1 MLRLSVL
8 DQSTVVTGRSPD
20 TSIRESLALAKH
32 CEALGYHRYWC
43 AEHHNSESQAGTAP
57 EILISAIAATTSRI
71 RVGTAG
77 VMLPHYSSPEGG
89 GAIPRAGGDRAG
101 AHRSG
106 AGPGAGIG
114 RAHRLCAEP
123 GRRHRGGPFPGAGAR
138 PAGLAR
144 GRKAGRGPPVP
155 RHPRPAGRA
164 DGAGGVDPRQLRLR
178 RAGGGVFRP
187 AVLLR
192 AFHHRR
198 ARRGTG
204 AGDLPGG
211 LSAERAP
218 SAPRMPRSASGRWR
232 RRRRRKRRGCSAR
245 ARCGGWGAIAGVYCA
260 LPSPEEAAAYTYS
273 GGERARVERLRAR
286 ALYGTPDVVGAK
298 LRELAASVWRGG
310 DRHPDHAA
318 RAGGAPAV
326 LTLLANECGLSAC
339 DATLAT

>member
-77 VMLPHYSSPEGG
+77 VMLPHYSSLKVAEQFRVLE
-89 GAIPRAGGDRAG
+89 AIA
-101 AHRSG
+101 
-106 AGPGAGIG
+106 PGRIDLGLG
-114 RAHRLCAEP
+114 RAP
-123 GRRHRGGPFPGAGAR
+123 GSDGRTAYALNPQADDRGGPVPGAGAR
-138 PAGLAR
+138 PAALA
-144 GRKAGRGPPVP
+144 GGGTAGRGPPVP

-198 ARRGTG
+198 TRRGTG

-211 LSAERAP
+211 LPAERTASRP
-218 SAPRMPRSASGRWR
+218 ACRDLRLGDGGGDAGRSGAAVHLARDVAAGARSRRVYRAALAGGGGGLYLYR
-232 RRRRRKRRGCSAR
+232 RRPR
-245 ARCGGWGAIAGVYCA
+245 AG
-260 LPSPEEAAAYTYS
+260 
-273 GGERARVERLRAR
+273 RA
-286 ALYGTPDVVGAK
+286 
-298 LRELAASVWRGG
+298 
-310 DRHPDHAA
+310 AA
-318 RAGGAPAV
+318 RAGAV
-326 LTLLANECGLSAC
+326 WHAGRGGGKAARPGGRRSGSRRSPS
-339 DATLAT
+339 